1 MQQTDMLAFYGD
13 LRLLY
18 ASLGCVKTYPTTV
31 SPNLVNNHLT
41 AEQKPYKVYS
51 AEAPLAI

>member
-1 MQQTDMLAFYGD
+1 MLAFYGD
-13 LRLLY
+13 LLLLY
-18 ASLGCVKTYPTTV
+18 ASLGCMKTHPTTV
-31 SPNLVNNHLT
+31 SPKLVNNHLT